1 MERPDEQGKTP
12 VQSDDAATGH
22 ALRSVRL
29 LLEAY
34 AGAELPQWE
43 LFAANV
49 RAVRLEP
56 GGVLFSIDE
65 PHPYVY
71 FVQHGLL
78 KAQVRTEGGRLATC
92 FFPEDGDV
100 LASLTALGMEGVRRS
115 VARDLHPRSPSLE
128 AAAGARSMH
137 TVTAIEQCLLIR
149 VAFRVVEHLANQHVA
164 WARLVAALAMMHAT
178 TLQADASWQRSTPE
192 QRYRSFLCRNPALA
206 SRLTQRDLANYL
218 NVTDVALS
226 RIAKRVR
233 TESTASADPAEDG
246 EPEAAADPVGALAD

>member
-1 MERPDEQGKTP
+1 MERPDELGKIP
-12 VQSDDAATGH
+12 VQSDDAAAVH
-22 ALRSVRL
+22 ALRSLRL

-34 AGAELPQWE
+34 TGAELPGWD

-49 RAVRLEP
+49 RTVRVEP
-56 GGVLFSIDE
+56 GGVLFTIGDM
-65 PHPYVY
+65 HPYVY

-78 KAQVRTEGGRLATC
+78 KAQVHTDDGRLATC

-100 LASLTALGMEGVRRS
+100 LASLTSLGMEGVRRS
-115 VARDLHPRSPSLE
+115 VARALHPRSASLE
-128 AAAGARSMH
+128 AAATGRSIH
-137 TVTAIEQCLLIR
+137 TVTAIESSLLVR

-178 TLQADASWQRSTPE
+178 SLQLDASWQRSTPE
-192 QRYRSFLCRNPALA
+192 QRYRTFLDDNPALA
-206 SRLTQRDLANYL
+206 TRLTQRDLANYL

-233 TESTASADPAEDG
+233 TGSAAKQAPAT
-246 EPEAAADPVGALAD
+246 DPVGALAD